1 MKLIVFKGKDNI
13 GKTTSIRHVFETLID
28 KGAEVKKYDAQGRW
42 YDDFLAILEY
52 HGKKIVICSLGDLI
66 GAVRNGRELAI
77 ENDADILIVAWTNRL
92 ENRYDFT
99 EEFPNDKYEITI
111 IEQDK
116 LVPVNFELRNQFNNF
131 SNKFIEDYLG

>member
-13 GKTTSIRHVFETLID
+13 GKTTSIRHVFETPID

-52 HGKKIVICSLGDLI
+52 HRKKIVICSLGDLI

-116 LVPVNFELRNQFNNF
+116 LVPVNFELSNQFNNF